1 MRLRGWLKEPLI
13 HFLIG
18 GAMLFAFFAWR
29 GDVVDPESRTITITE
44 SQVAKLAA
52 NWTAIWRRQPSPQEL
67 DALIRDYV
75 KEEVYAREGLRLGLD
90 QDDPIIRR
98 RIRSKMEYLATAQV
112 ENAGVDEAVLSAWY
126 AKNSARY
133 ADDNRYSFDQIF
145 IAANDADQAAVRAKA
160 MLGQLAE
167 GADWWGLGDTLSLPR
182 SVIGKAQA
190 DIARDFGGAFASGL
204 AGQPKGQWS
213 GPIAS
218 GFGLHLVRIKAIEV
232 DRVPPLSSVRQRVE
246 NDWRAE
252 TAKDR
257 EAKAYQA
264 LLDGYRITIDRP

>member
-1 MRLRGWLKEPLI
+1 MRLRGWLEEPLV

-18 GAMLFAFFAWR
+18 GALLFAFFAWR
-29 GDVVDPESRTITITE
+29 GEEVDPESRTIAITE

-52 NWTAIWRRQPSPQEL
+52 NWTAIWRRQPNPQEL

-112 ENAGVDEAVLSAWY
+112 ENAGVDDAVLSAWY

-133 ADDNRYSFDQIF
+133 AADNRYTFDQIF
-145 IAANDADQAAVRAKA
+145 MASNDADQAAVRAKA

-167 GADWWGLGDTLSLPR
+167 GADWQRLGDPLSLPR
-182 SVIGKAQA
+182 SMIGKPQA
-190 DIARDFGGAFASGL
+190 DIARDFGSAFASGL

-213 GPIAS
+213 GPISS
-218 GFGLHLVRIKAIEV
+218 GFGLHLLRIKAIKIGH
-232 DRVPPLSSVRQRVE
+232 VPPLDSVRQKVE

-257 EAKAYQA
+257 EAKAYQV